1 MRFNDLMKLTLG
13 ELHTMFNRN
22 TEKVK
27 RDHDVA
33 VLLGSAGVS
42 PEYYT
47 RYLEAMK
54 IIDKE

>member
-1 MRFNDLMKLTLG
+1 MNLPLSKIQSMFDRNMK
-13 ELHTMFNRN
+13 
-22 TEKVK
+22 KVK

-33 VLLGSAGVS
+33 VILGSAGVS

-54 IIDKE
+54 IIDDEKD